1 MATQAGL
8 NGAKAAME
16 ETDDNAR
23 DGTGGARWQRY
34 LPLGVVA
41 LGLALSYYFGLQDYL
56 SLSVLAEK
64 RDALNA
70 LVAEN
75 RLWAALTY
83 VLVYILAVA
92 FSLPA
97 ASLLTVFGGFLF
109 GWLVGGALTAVAA
122 TIGATIIF
130 LAARTAFGDVL
141 RKKAGPFLSRL
152 ADGFDE
158 NAFGYLFV
166 LRLAPVL
173 PFFILNIAPAF
184 FDVRLRT
191 YVLATFF
198 GILPGTFAYSWLGQ
212 GLDSVLVSAA
222 AAGREVSIGDLVTP
236 QITLAF
242 AGLALVAAIPTVIR
256 KWRKRAH

>member
-1 MATQAGL
+1 MATRVGL
-8 NGAKAAME
+8 NGADAAMDR
-16 ETDDNAR
+16 TDGEMQDT
-23 DGTGGARWQRY
+23 DGRTRFRRY
-34 LPLGVVA
+34 LPLVVVA
-41 LGLALSYYFGLQDYL
+41 LGLGLSYYFGLQDYL

-75 RLWAALTY
+75 RLLAALAY

-109 GWLVGGALTAVAA
+109 GWLIGGALTAVAA

-141 RKKAGPFLSRL
+141 RRKAGPFLAKL
-152 ADGFDE
+152 ADGFDQ

-222 AAGREVSIGDLVTP
+222 EAGREVSIGDLVTP

-256 KWRKRAH
+256 KWRHRAH

>member
-1 MATQAGL
+1 MATQTGL
-8 NGAKAAME
+8 NGANVAM
-16 ETDDNAR
+16 
-23 DGTGGARWQRY
+23 DGTDGKKRDTAGGARLRRY
-34 LPLGVVA
+34 LPLAVVA
-41 LGLALSYYFGLQDYL
+41 IGLALSYYFGLQDYL
-56 SLSVLAEK
+56 SLAVLAEK

-83 VLVYILAVA
+83 MLVYILAVA

-109 GWLVGGALTAVAA
+109 GWLLGGALTAVAA
-122 TIGATIIF
+122 TIGASIIF

-256 KWRKRAH
+256 KWRQRAH

>member
-1 MATQAGL
+1 MENAKGRTEVSAGGQL
-8 NGAKAAME
+8 
-16 ETDDNAR
+16 R
-23 DGTGGARWQRY
+23 RY
-34 LPLGVVA
+34 LPLAVVA
-41 LGLALSYYFGLQDYL
+41 AGLALSYWFGLQDYL
-56 SLSVLAEK
+56 SLSVLADK
-64 RDALNA
+64 RDALA
-70 LVAEN
+70 GLVAEN
-75 RLWAALTY
+75 RLAAAGVY
-83 VLVYILAVA
+83 VFAYILAVA

-109 GWLVGGALTAVAA
+109 GWLLGGALTAVAA

-130 LAARTAFGDVL
+130 LVARTAFGDVL
-141 RKKAGPFLSRL
+141 RRRAGPFLSRL
-152 ADGFDE
+152 ADGFAE
-158 NAFGYLFV
+158 NAFGYLLV

-212 GLDSVLVSAA
+212 GLDSVLVAA
-222 AAGREVSIGDLVTP
+222 AESGREASIGDLVTP

-242 AGLALVAAIPTVIR
+242 AALALVAAIPTVIR
-256 KWRKRAH
+256 KWRQRAR